1 MRISEL
7 GCVIV
12 INLLAFQMYFQDA
25 YGGAFSYIDE
35 AACILLA
42 VASLK
47 YRGGIEPAV
56 RGSLILL
63 ALLVVEGLVGTI
75 ANQIQLSSYAITI
88 DVLTCSKFIV
98 AVAALFLILG
108 SIHLT
113 EAFVSMLQVE
123 AKLII
128 AIVALCGCISLYTDI
143 GMNTDEVRFGLKSFE
158 FIFSHP
164 EVVNLLMVG
173 LIAILCSSY
182 RRNRFWML
190 LALLPMVLT
199 LRTKAIGF
207 AILASILILG
217 ISSFHR
223 SWKFVVALL
232 VLVILVVAWSQ
243 ITNYYEND
251 AQARNQLLNGGLLL
265 ANRYFPLGT
274 GFATYGSA
282 ITAQAE
288 FYSPLYESLG
298 LSTIYGLSVL
308 SSSFISDTFWPILL
322 GQFGWAGTLLYA
334 GSIFLLL
341 KAIYAKAFLCNASGD
356 VGPFLAMLITF
367 AYLFISSLASSA
379 FFAPMSIYLAVC
391 LMITVSY
398 RLDTDDV
405 EDV

>member
-251 AQARNQLLNGGLLL
+251 AQARNQLLNGGP
-265 ANRYFPLGT
+265 A
-274 GFATYGSA
+274 
-282 ITAQAE
+282 
-288 FYSPLYESLG
+288 
-298 LSTIYGLSVL
+298 
-308 SSSFISDTFWPILL
+308 
-322 GQFGWAGTLLYA
+322 AG
-334 GSIFLLL
+334 
-341 KAIYAKAFLCNASGD
+341 K
-356 VGPFLAMLITF
+356 
-367 AYLFISSLASSA
+367 
-379 FFAPMSIYLAVC
+379 
-391 LMITVSY
+391 
-398 RLDTDDV
+398 
-405 EDV
+405 